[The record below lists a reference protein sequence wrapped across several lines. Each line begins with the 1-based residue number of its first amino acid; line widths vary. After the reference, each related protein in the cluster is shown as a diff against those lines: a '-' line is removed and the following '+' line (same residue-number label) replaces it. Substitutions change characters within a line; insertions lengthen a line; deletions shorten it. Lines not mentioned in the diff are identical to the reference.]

1 MADHLGIFTD
11 KGQGGTLDDILAMYG
26 KGDGVGYLK
35 KGHVEGDLEFWD
47 DGTVQQRKTE
57 RESSPDKPYLKD
69 RWSIGLGNKG
79 KK

>member
-35 KGHVEGDLEFWD
+35 KGHVEGDLEIWD
-47 DGTVQQRKTE
+47 DGTVQQRKME
-57 RESSPDKPYLKD
+57 RESSQDNPHLED
-69 RWSIGLGNKG
+69 RSSVPLGNKTQR
-79 KK
+79 